1 MLFLHILVN
10 TNKHYMRIST
20 KIRTS
25 LLIIG
30 SIAFSNATFAQDEVG
45 ELLKAAPA
53 DATALTKA
61 YLEPVFKGFGIGLNS
76 GWTNT
81 ASVKKL
87 GRFELRISA
96 TGAFVP
102 SSDKSFDVTKIGLT
116 RIKPTDPSNVIA
128 PTAAGA
134 KKSGPEVAIIGD
146 DGDEAT
152 KFTLPKGLNVPLI
165 PGPQLQASI
174 GLIKGIELT
183 ARYMPEIKPGNDF
196 GTLSMLGGG
205 IKFQPLRLVSKTAS
219 KLLPFDLAV
228 GLGYNQFKYSYDLD
242 VKPDDNWVP
251 NPESPEAL
259 AAAANPDDTFK
270 GQKVGATFSGI
281 NAEVIVSKKLLFFT
295 PFASL
300 GYMTSNTDAGV
311 KGKFA
316 VVTGNTLTKAH
327 YEIVSNPVNIDEKYI
342 DSFRASA
349 GFQLN
354 LAFLRFYASYNLAA
368 YNYVNAG
375 IGFGIGK

>member
-1 MLFLHILVN
+1 MHIFN
-10 TNKHYMRIST
+10 EHKQRYMRIST

-30 SIAFSNATFAQDEVG
+30 SIAFSSASFAQDEVG

-81 ASVKKL
+81 GSVKKL

-102 SSDKSFDVTKIGLT
+102 SSDKSFDVNKIGLT
-116 RIKPTDPSNVIA
+116 RIKPTDPNNVIA

-134 KKSGPEVAIIGD
+134 KKSGPEVEIIGD
-146 DGDEAT
+146 NGEQAT
-152 KFTLPKGLNVPLI
+152 KFNLPRGLNVPLI

-183 ARYMPEIKPGNDF
+183 ARYMPEIKPGGDF

-205 IKFQPLRLVSKTAS
+205 IKFQPLRFVSKTAS

-242 VKPDDNWVP
+242 VKPDNNWVP
-251 NPESPEAL
+251 NPL
-259 AAAANPDDTFK
+259 APSAVAASTNSNTWK
-270 GQKVGATFSGI
+270 GQKIDATFSGI
-281 NAEVIVSKKLLFFT
+281 NAEVIASKKLLFFT

-311 KGKFA
+311 RGNFA
-316 VVTGNTLTKAH
+316 VVTGKTGTKAH
-327 YEIVSNPVNIDEKYI
+327 YEIVANPVNIDEKYI